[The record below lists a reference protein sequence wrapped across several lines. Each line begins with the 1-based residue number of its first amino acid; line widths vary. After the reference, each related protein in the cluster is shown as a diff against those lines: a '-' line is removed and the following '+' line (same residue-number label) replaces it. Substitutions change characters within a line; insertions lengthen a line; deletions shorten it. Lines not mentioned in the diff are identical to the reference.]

1 MEQTMLI
8 AVLIA
13 ALVGLFLF
21 DTVRLRRMQ
30 VQRDAAKEEVA
41 EVKTEFLS
49 RISHEIKTPM
59 NVIVGATALGLEET
73 EHPERMEE
81 CLNRIRGASEFLMG
95 LLNDLVDMSK
105 IENGKFHLHP
115 KPYSFTEFLNEVENM
130 MEPMCER
137 KWIRFHM
144 PHEEININ
152 MMVDPVRF
160 FQIFFNL
167 LSNAVKFTPEGG
179 EVTFRICNYAT
190 HNNQFCAD
198 YVVSDNGM
206 GMSEEFQQIL
216 FQPFTQESVNQ
227 GERGNGAGLGLAI
240 VRSIVDLMGGTITV
254 KSEPQKG
261 TEIKVH
267 LEIEIAEIQP
277 EIEVAHRSAEE
288 IQNILRGKRVLL
300 VDFDPQANLSEYLK
314 YEPNGNPTMTQLIM
328 SFHAG
333 TPLNAEATQNAIRH
347 NDTAGVDYIPSD
359 INLANAET
367 LMVTMISKEHIL
379 RRILTEDVVG
389 AYDFVLID
397 CLPSLGTLL
406 INVLTAADRVL
417 IPVQTQKFS
426 MDGLQSLEALTQLV
440 KANTNPKLDLIGVLP
455 TMVDRTKVSRTAID
469 TLNEKYGEMLF
480 RTSISKSIEAAKSS
494 ENGIPLCLTGHKLGQ
509 EYDELAQ

>member
-1 MEQTMLI
+1 MEQAMLI

-30 VQRDAAKEEVA
+30 AQRDAAKEEVA

-300 VDFDPQANLSEYLK
+300 VED
-314 YEPNGNPTMTQLIM
+314 
-328 SFHAG
+328 H
-333 TPLNAEATQNAIRH
+333 PLDVE
-347 NDTAGVDYIPSD
+347 
-359 INLANAET
+359 
-367 LMVTMISKEHIL
+367 IS
-379 RRILTEDVVG
+379 RRILEHVAVNGLDAVNIVSQSKEGFYQMILMDIQMPNMNGFVAARAIRKVAKPDAQIIPIIALSADDTLEDVRKCKEAG
-389 AYDFVLID
+389 MNAHIAKPID
-397 CLPSLGTLL
+397 SKKIEDTL
-406 INVLTAADRVL
+406 
-417 IPVQTQKFS
+417 
-426 MDGLQSLEALTQLV
+426 QLV
-440 KANTNPKLDLIGVLP
+440 LKQK
-455 TMVDRTKVSRTAID
+455 M
-469 TLNEKYGEMLF
+469 
-480 RTSISKSIEAAKSS
+480 
-494 ENGIPLCLTGHKLGQ
+494 Q
-509 EYDELAQ
+509 

>member
-1 MEQTMLI
+1 
-8 AVLIA
+8 
-13 ALVGLFLF
+13 
-21 DTVRLRRMQ
+21 MQ

-130 MEPMCER
+130 
-137 KWIRFHM
+137 M

-300 VDFDPQANLSEYLK
+300 VED
-314 YEPNGNPTMTQLIM
+314 
-328 SFHAG
+328 H
-333 TPLNAEATQNAIRH
+333 PLDVE
-347 NDTAGVDYIPSD
+347 
-359 INLANAET
+359 
-367 LMVTMISKEHIL
+367 IS
-379 RRILTEDVVG
+379 RRILEHVAVNVISAQDGKAALEQFKAEEPYHFDAILMDIQMPNMNGFVAARAIRKVAKPDAQIIPIIALSADDTLEDVRKCKEAGMNAHIAKPVEPQKL
-389 AYDFVLID
+389 YQIL
-397 CLPSLGTLL
+397 CEYLL
-406 INVLTAADRVL
+406 API
-417 IPVQTQKFS
+417 
-426 MDGLQSLEALTQLV
+426 
-440 KANTNPKLDLIGVLP
+440 
-455 TMVDRTKVSRTAID
+455 
-469 TLNEKYGEMLF
+469 
-480 RTSISKSIEAAKSS
+480 
-494 ENGIPLCLTGHKLGQ
+494 
-509 EYDELAQ
+509 

>member
-227 GERGNGAGLGLAI
+227 GEPGNGAGLGLAI

-267 LEIEIAEIQP
+267 LEIEIAEIQ
-277 EIEVAHRSAEE
+277 
-288 IQNILRGKRVLL
+288 NILRGKRVLL
-300 VDFDPQANLSEYLK
+300 VED
-314 YEPNGNPTMTQLIM
+314 
-328 SFHAG
+328 H
-333 TPLNAEATQNAIRH
+333 PLDVE
-347 NDTAGVDYIPSD
+347 
-359 INLANAET
+359 
-367 LMVTMISKEHIL
+367 IS
-379 RRILTEDVVG
+379 RRILEHVAVNVISAQDGKAALEQFKAEEPYHFDAILMDIQMPNMNGFVAARAIRKVAKPDAQIIPIIALSADDTLEDVRKCKEAGMNAHIAKPVEPQKL
-389 AYDFVLID
+389 YQIL
-397 CLPSLGTLL
+397 CEYLL
-406 INVLTAADRVL
+406 API
-417 IPVQTQKFS
+417 
-426 MDGLQSLEALTQLV
+426 
-440 KANTNPKLDLIGVLP
+440 
-455 TMVDRTKVSRTAID
+455 
-469 TLNEKYGEMLF
+469 
-480 RTSISKSIEAAKSS
+480 
-494 ENGIPLCLTGHKLGQ
+494 
-509 EYDELAQ
+509 

>member
-1 MEQTMLI
+1 
-8 AVLIA
+8 
-13 ALVGLFLF
+13 
-21 DTVRLRRMQ
+21 
-30 VQRDAAKEEVA
+30 
-41 EVKTEFLS
+41 
-49 RISHEIKTPM
+49 
-59 NVIVGATALGLEET
+59 
-73 EHPERMEE
+73 
-81 CLNRIRGASEFLMG
+81 
-95 LLNDLVDMSK
+95 
-105 IENGKFHLHP
+105 
-115 KPYSFTEFLNEVENM
+115 
-130 MEPMCER
+130 
-137 KWIRFHM
+137 M

-300 VDFDPQANLSEYLK
+300 VED
-314 YEPNGNPTMTQLIM
+314 
-328 SFHAG
+328 H
-333 TPLNAEATQNAIRH
+333 PLDVE
-347 NDTAGVDYIPSD
+347 
-359 INLANAET
+359 
-367 LMVTMISKEHIL
+367 IS
-379 RRILTEDVVG
+379 RRILEHVAVNVISAQDGKAALEQFKAEEPYYFDAILMDIQMPNMNGFVAARAIRKVAKPDAQIIPIIALSADDTLEDVRKCKEAGMNAHIAKPVEPQKL
-389 AYDFVLID
+389 YQIL
-397 CLPSLGTLL
+397 CEYLL
-406 INVLTAADRVL
+406 API
-417 IPVQTQKFS
+417 
-426 MDGLQSLEALTQLV
+426 
-440 KANTNPKLDLIGVLP
+440 
-455 TMVDRTKVSRTAID
+455 
-469 TLNEKYGEMLF
+469 
-480 RTSISKSIEAAKSS
+480 
-494 ENGIPLCLTGHKLGQ
+494 
-509 EYDELAQ
+509 

>member
-1 MEQTMLI
+1 
-8 AVLIA
+8 
-13 ALVGLFLF
+13 
-21 DTVRLRRMQ
+21 
-30 VQRDAAKEEVA
+30 
-41 EVKTEFLS
+41 
-49 RISHEIKTPM
+49 
-59 NVIVGATALGLEET
+59 
-73 EHPERMEE
+73 
-81 CLNRIRGASEFLMG
+81 
-95 LLNDLVDMSK
+95 
-105 IENGKFHLHP
+105 
-115 KPYSFTEFLNEVENM
+115 
-130 MEPMCER
+130 
-137 KWIRFHM
+137 M

-152 MMVDPVRF
+152 MMVDPLRF

-300 VDFDPQANLSEYLK
+300 VED
-314 YEPNGNPTMTQLIM
+314 
-328 SFHAG
+328 H
-333 TPLNAEATQNAIRH
+333 PLDVE
-347 NDTAGVDYIPSD
+347 
-359 INLANAET
+359 
-367 LMVTMISKEHIL
+367 IS
-379 RRILTEDVVG
+379 RRILEHVAVNVISAQDGKAALEQFKAEEPYHFDAILMDIQMPIMDGYEATRQIRSLQRRDIAHMPIIAMTANAFSEDVTNAIKAGMNYHLAKPIDIG
-389 AYDFVLID
+389 ALMGILSKY
-397 CLPSLGTLL
+397 
-406 INVLTAADRVL
+406 
-417 IPVQTQKFS
+417 
-426 MDGLQSLEALTQLV
+426 LQAP
-440 KANTNPKLDLIGVLP
+440 A
-455 TMVDRTKVSRTAID
+455 
-469 TLNEKYGEMLF
+469 
-480 RTSISKSIEAAKSS
+480 
-494 ENGIPLCLTGHKLGQ
+494 
-509 EYDELAQ
+509 

>member
-1 MEQTMLI
+1 
-8 AVLIA
+8 
-13 ALVGLFLF
+13 
-21 DTVRLRRMQ
+21 
-30 VQRDAAKEEVA
+30 
-41 EVKTEFLS
+41 
-49 RISHEIKTPM
+49 
-59 NVIVGATALGLEET
+59 
-73 EHPERMEE
+73 MEE

-115 KPYSFTEFLNEVENM
+115 KPYAFTEFLNEVENM

-190 HNNQFCAD
+190 HNDHFCAD

-300 VDFDPQANLSEYLK
+300 VED
-314 YEPNGNPTMTQLIM
+314 
-328 SFHAG
+328 H
-333 TPLNAEATQNAIRH
+333 PLDVE
-347 NDTAGVDYIPSD
+347 
-359 INLANAET
+359 
-367 LMVTMISKEHIL
+367 IS
-379 RRILTEDVVG
+379 RRILEHVAVNVISAQDGKAALEQFKAEEPYHFDAILMDIQMPNMNGFVAARAIRKVAKPDAQIIPIIALSADDTLEDVRKCKEAGMNAHIAKPVEPQKL
-389 AYDFVLID
+389 YQIL
-397 CLPSLGTLL
+397 CEYLL
-406 INVLTAADRVL
+406 API
-417 IPVQTQKFS
+417 
-426 MDGLQSLEALTQLV
+426 
-440 KANTNPKLDLIGVLP
+440 
-455 TMVDRTKVSRTAID
+455 
-469 TLNEKYGEMLF
+469 
-480 RTSISKSIEAAKSS
+480 
-494 ENGIPLCLTGHKLGQ
+494 
-509 EYDELAQ
+509 

>member
-227 GERGNGAGLGLAI
+227 GESGNGAGLGLAI

-267 LEIEIAEIQP
+267 LEIEIAEIQ
-277 EIEVAHRSAEE
+277 
-288 IQNILRGKRVLL
+288 NILRGKRVLL
-300 VDFDPQANLSEYLK
+300 VED
-314 YEPNGNPTMTQLIM
+314 
-328 SFHAG
+328 H
-333 TPLNAEATQNAIRH
+333 PLDVE
-347 NDTAGVDYIPSD
+347 
-359 INLANAET
+359 
-367 LMVTMISKEHIL
+367 IS
-379 RRILTEDVVG
+379 RRILEHVAVNVISAQDGKAALEQFKAEEPYHFDAILMDIQMPNMNGFVAARAIRKVAKPDAQIIPIIALSADDTLEDVRKCKEAGMNAHIAKPVEPQKL
-389 AYDFVLID
+389 YQIL
-397 CLPSLGTLL
+397 CEYLL
-406 INVLTAADRVL
+406 API
-417 IPVQTQKFS
+417 
-426 MDGLQSLEALTQLV
+426 
-440 KANTNPKLDLIGVLP
+440 
-455 TMVDRTKVSRTAID
+455 
-469 TLNEKYGEMLF
+469 
-480 RTSISKSIEAAKSS
+480 
-494 ENGIPLCLTGHKLGQ
+494 
-509 EYDELAQ
+509 

>member
-95 LLNDLVDMSK
+95 LLNDLVLCIQVNLIVDKRSVLNDLVDMSK

-227 GERGNGAGLGLAI
+227 GEPGNGAGLGLAI

-300 VDFDPQANLSEYLK
+300 VED
-314 YEPNGNPTMTQLIM
+314 
-328 SFHAG
+328 H
-333 TPLNAEATQNAIRH
+333 PLDVE
-347 NDTAGVDYIPSD
+347 
-359 INLANAET
+359 
-367 LMVTMISKEHIL
+367 IS
-379 RRILTEDVVG
+379 RRILEHVAVNVISAQDGKAALEQFKAEEPYHFDAILMDIQMPNMNGFVAARAIRKVAKPDAQIIPIIALSADDTLEDVRKCKEAGMNAHIAKPVEPQKL
-389 AYDFVLID
+389 YQIL
-397 CLPSLGTLL
+397 CEYLL
-406 INVLTAADRVL
+406 API
-417 IPVQTQKFS
+417 
-426 MDGLQSLEALTQLV
+426 
-440 KANTNPKLDLIGVLP
+440 
-455 TMVDRTKVSRTAID
+455 
-469 TLNEKYGEMLF
+469 
-480 RTSISKSIEAAKSS
+480 
-494 ENGIPLCLTGHKLGQ
+494 
-509 EYDELAQ
+509 

>member
-95 LLNDLVDMSK
+95 LLNDL
-105 IENGKFHLHP
+105 
-115 KPYSFTEFLNEVENM
+115 VENM

-300 VDFDPQANLSEYLK
+300 VED
-314 YEPNGNPTMTQLIM
+314 
-328 SFHAG
+328 H
-333 TPLNAEATQNAIRH
+333 PLDVE
-347 NDTAGVDYIPSD
+347 
-359 INLANAET
+359 
-367 LMVTMISKEHIL
+367 IS
-379 RRILTEDVVG
+379 RRILEHVAVNVISAQDGKAALEQFKAEEPYHFDAILMDIQMPNMNGFVAARAIRKVAKPDAQIIPIIALSADDTLEDVRKCKEAGMNAHIAKPVEPQKL
-389 AYDFVLID
+389 YQIL
-397 CLPSLGTLL
+397 CEYLL
-406 INVLTAADRVL
+406 API
-417 IPVQTQKFS
+417 
-426 MDGLQSLEALTQLV
+426 
-440 KANTNPKLDLIGVLP
+440 
-455 TMVDRTKVSRTAID
+455 
-469 TLNEKYGEMLF
+469 
-480 RTSISKSIEAAKSS
+480 
-494 ENGIPLCLTGHKLGQ
+494 
-509 EYDELAQ
+509 

>member
-115 KPYSFTEFLNEVENM
+115 NSFTEFLNEVENM

-227 GERGNGAGLGLAI
+227 GEPGNGAGLGLAI

-267 LEIEIAEIQP
+267 LEIAEIQP

-300 VDFDPQANLSEYLK
+300 VED
-314 YEPNGNPTMTQLIM
+314 
-328 SFHAG
+328 H
-333 TPLNAEATQNAIRH
+333 PLDVE
-347 NDTAGVDYIPSD
+347 
-359 INLANAET
+359 
-367 LMVTMISKEHIL
+367 IS
-379 RRILTEDVVG
+379 RRILEHVAVNVISAQDGKAALEQFKAEEPYHFDAILMDIQMPNMNGFVAARAIRKVAKPDAQIIPIIALSADDTLEDVRKCKEAGMNAHIAKPVEPQKL
-389 AYDFVLID
+389 YQIL
-397 CLPSLGTLL
+397 CEYLL
-406 INVLTAADRVL
+406 API
-417 IPVQTQKFS
+417 
-426 MDGLQSLEALTQLV
+426 
-440 KANTNPKLDLIGVLP
+440 
-455 TMVDRTKVSRTAID
+455 
-469 TLNEKYGEMLF
+469 
-480 RTSISKSIEAAKSS
+480 
-494 ENGIPLCLTGHKLGQ
+494 
-509 EYDELAQ
+509 

>member
-1 MEQTMLI
+1 MSEKIFKVSGEEFRKQYKEAYESGRASLADKMPAEFFARTAI
-8 AVLIA
+8 SDEVAVL
-13 ALVGLFLF
+13 LFRYMSFL
-21 DTVRLRRMQ
+21 DEADKTTCRYLQ
-30 VQRDAAKEEVA
+30 
-41 EVKTEFLS
+41 EVKKL
-49 RISHEIKTPM
+49 
-59 NVIVGATALGLEET
+59 
-73 EHPERMEE
+73 
-81 CLNRIRGASEFLMG
+81 
-95 LLNDLVDMSK
+95 

-227 GERGNGAGLGLAI
+227 GEPGNGAGLGLAI

-300 VDFDPQANLSEYLK
+300 VED
-314 YEPNGNPTMTQLIM
+314 
-328 SFHAG
+328 H
-333 TPLNAEATQNAIRH
+333 PLDVE
-347 NDTAGVDYIPSD
+347 
-359 INLANAET
+359 
-367 LMVTMISKEHIL
+367 IS
-379 RRILTEDVVG
+379 RRILEHVAVNVISAQDGKAALEQFKAEEPYHFDAILMDIQMPNMNGFVAARAIRKVAKPDAQIIPIIALSADDTLEDVRKCKEAGMNAHIAKPVEPQKL
-389 AYDFVLID
+389 YQIL
-397 CLPSLGTLL
+397 CEYLL
-406 INVLTAADRVL
+406 API
-417 IPVQTQKFS
+417 
-426 MDGLQSLEALTQLV
+426 
-440 KANTNPKLDLIGVLP
+440 
-455 TMVDRTKVSRTAID
+455 
-469 TLNEKYGEMLF
+469 
-480 RTSISKSIEAAKSS
+480 
-494 ENGIPLCLTGHKLGQ
+494 
-509 EYDELAQ
+509 

>member
-30 VQRDAAKEEVA
+30 AQRDAAKEEVA

-240 VRSIVDLMGGTITV
+240 VRSIVDLMGGTIAV

-277 EIEVAHRSAEE
+277 EIEVEHRSAEE

-300 VDFDPQANLSEYLK
+300 VED
-314 YEPNGNPTMTQLIM
+314 
-328 SFHAG
+328 H
-333 TPLNAEATQNAIRH
+333 PLDVE
-347 NDTAGVDYIPSD
+347 
-359 INLANAET
+359 
-367 LMVTMISKEHIL
+367 IS
-379 RRILTEDVVG
+379 RRILEHVAVNVISAQDGKAALEQFKAEEPYHFDAILMDIQMPNMNGFVAARAIRKVAKPDAQIIPIIALSADDTLEDVRKCKEAGMNAHIAKPVEPQKL
-389 AYDFVLID
+389 YQIL
-397 CLPSLGTLL
+397 CEYLL
-406 INVLTAADRVL
+406 API
-417 IPVQTQKFS
+417 
-426 MDGLQSLEALTQLV
+426 
-440 KANTNPKLDLIGVLP
+440 
-455 TMVDRTKVSRTAID
+455 
-469 TLNEKYGEMLF
+469 
-480 RTSISKSIEAAKSS
+480 
-494 ENGIPLCLTGHKLGQ
+494 
-509 EYDELAQ
+509 

>member
-95 LLNDLVDMSK
+95 LLNDLFLCIQVNHIVDKRSVLNDLVDMSK

-227 GERGNGAGLGLAI
+227 GEPGNGAGLGLAI

-300 VDFDPQANLSEYLK
+300 VED
-314 YEPNGNPTMTQLIM
+314 
-328 SFHAG
+328 H
-333 TPLNAEATQNAIRH
+333 PLDVE
-347 NDTAGVDYIPSD
+347 
-359 INLANAET
+359 
-367 LMVTMISKEHIL
+367 IS
-379 RRILTEDVVG
+379 RRILEHVAVNVISAQDGKAALEQFKAEEPYHFDAILMDIQMPNMNGFVAARAIRKVAKPDAQIIPIIALSADDTLEDVRKCKEAGMNAHIAKPVEPQKL
-389 AYDFVLID
+389 YQIL
-397 CLPSLGTLL
+397 CEYLL
-406 INVLTAADRVL
+406 API
-417 IPVQTQKFS
+417 
-426 MDGLQSLEALTQLV
+426 
-440 KANTNPKLDLIGVLP
+440 
-455 TMVDRTKVSRTAID
+455 
-469 TLNEKYGEMLF
+469 
-480 RTSISKSIEAAKSS
+480 
-494 ENGIPLCLTGHKLGQ
+494 
-509 EYDELAQ
+509 

>member
-13 ALVGLFLF
+13 ALVGSFLF

-227 GERGNGAGLGLAI
+227 GEPGNGAGLGLAI

-300 VDFDPQANLSEYLK
+300 EHVAVNVISAQDGKAALEQFKAEEPYHFDAILMDIQMPNMNGFVAARAIRKVAKPDAQIIPIIALSADDTLEDVRKCKEAGMNAHIAKPVEPQKLYQILCEYL
-314 YEPNGNPTMTQLIM
+314 
-328 SFHAG
+328 
-333 TPLNAEATQNAIRH
+333 
-347 NDTAGVDYIPSD
+347 
-359 INLANAET
+359 LAP
-367 LMVTMISKEHIL
+367 I
-379 RRILTEDVVG
+379 
-389 AYDFVLID
+389 
-397 CLPSLGTLL
+397 
-406 INVLTAADRVL
+406 
-417 IPVQTQKFS
+417 
-426 MDGLQSLEALTQLV
+426 
-440 KANTNPKLDLIGVLP
+440 
-455 TMVDRTKVSRTAID
+455 
-469 TLNEKYGEMLF
+469 
-480 RTSISKSIEAAKSS
+480 
-494 ENGIPLCLTGHKLGQ
+494 
-509 EYDELAQ
+509 

>member
-105 IENGKFHLHP
+105 IENGKLHLHP

-227 GERGNGAGLGLAI
+227 GEPGNGAGLGLAI

-300 VDFDPQANLSEYLK
+300 VED
-314 YEPNGNPTMTQLIM
+314 
-328 SFHAG
+328 H
-333 TPLNAEATQNAIRH
+333 PLDVE
-347 NDTAGVDYIPSD
+347 
-359 INLANAET
+359 
-367 LMVTMISKEHIL
+367 IS
-379 RRILTEDVVG
+379 RRILEHVAVNVISAQDGKAALEQFKAEEPYHFDAILMDIQMPNMNGFVAARAIRKVAKPDAQIIPIIALSADDTLEDVRKCKEAGMNAHIAKPVEPQKL
-389 AYDFVLID
+389 YQIL
-397 CLPSLGTLL
+397 CEYLL
-406 INVLTAADRVL
+406 API
-417 IPVQTQKFS
+417 
-426 MDGLQSLEALTQLV
+426 
-440 KANTNPKLDLIGVLP
+440 
-455 TMVDRTKVSRTAID
+455 
-469 TLNEKYGEMLF
+469 
-480 RTSISKSIEAAKSS
+480 
-494 ENGIPLCLTGHKLGQ
+494 
-509 EYDELAQ
+509 

>member
-21 DTVRLRRMQ
+21 DSVRLRRML

-95 LLNDLVDMSK
+95 LLNDLVDKTK
-105 IENGKFHLHP
+105 IENGKSHLHP
-115 KPYSFTEFLNEVENM
+115 KPYSLTEFLNEVENM

-300 VDFDPQANLSEYLK
+300 VED
-314 YEPNGNPTMTQLIM
+314 
-328 SFHAG
+328 H
-333 TPLNAEATQNAIRH
+333 PLDVE
-347 NDTAGVDYIPSD
+347 
-359 INLANAET
+359 
-367 LMVTMISKEHIL
+367 IS
-379 RRILTEDVVG
+379 RRILEHVAVNVISAQDGKAALEQFKAEEPYHFDAILMDIQMPNMNGFVAARAIRKVAKPDAQIIPIIALSADDTLEDVRKCKEAGMNAHIAKPVEPQKL
-389 AYDFVLID
+389 YQIL
-397 CLPSLGTLL
+397 CEYLL
-406 INVLTAADRVL
+406 API
-417 IPVQTQKFS
+417 
-426 MDGLQSLEALTQLV
+426 
-440 KANTNPKLDLIGVLP
+440 
-455 TMVDRTKVSRTAID
+455 
-469 TLNEKYGEMLF
+469 
-480 RTSISKSIEAAKSS
+480 
-494 ENGIPLCLTGHKLGQ
+494 
-509 EYDELAQ
+509 

>member
-49 RISHEIKTPM
+49 CISHEIKTPM

-105 IENGKFHLHP
+105 IENGKFHLHH

-300 VDFDPQANLSEYLK
+300 VED
-314 YEPNGNPTMTQLIM
+314 
-328 SFHAG
+328 H
-333 TPLNAEATQNAIRH
+333 PLDVE
-347 NDTAGVDYIPSD
+347 
-359 INLANAET
+359 
-367 LMVTMISKEHIL
+367 IS
-379 RRILTEDVVG
+379 RRILEHVAVTVISAQDGKAALEQFKAEEPYHFDAILMDIQMPNMNGFVAARAIRKVAKPDAQIIPIIALSADDTLEDVRKCKEAGMNAHIAKPVEPQKL
-389 AYDFVLID
+389 YQIL
-397 CLPSLGTLL
+397 CEYLL
-406 INVLTAADRVL
+406 API
-417 IPVQTQKFS
+417 
-426 MDGLQSLEALTQLV
+426 
-440 KANTNPKLDLIGVLP
+440 
-455 TMVDRTKVSRTAID
+455 
-469 TLNEKYGEMLF
+469 
-480 RTSISKSIEAAKSS
+480 
-494 ENGIPLCLTGHKLGQ
+494 
-509 EYDELAQ
+509 